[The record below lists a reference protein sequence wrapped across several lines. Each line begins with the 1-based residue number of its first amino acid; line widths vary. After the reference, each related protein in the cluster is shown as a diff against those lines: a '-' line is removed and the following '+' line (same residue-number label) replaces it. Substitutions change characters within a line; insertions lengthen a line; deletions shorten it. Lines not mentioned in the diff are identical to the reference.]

1 MKNVSHGMYI
11 HLLGNE
17 NIVLYYISTFQKK
30 EKLKEEKKI
39 FFIPRR
45 LQYLCTYISSP
56 RKVFIYEKLDHGKGS
71 VVADLPIIFLPP
83 FFSPCKA
90 NIIWTRKLLAFLTAP
105 NIEGSY
111 TDSCCVVLTAF
122 QGSHLDSFP
131 TTPSSYQLSSRKFQ
145 ILKDSIQISAVVLT
159 ATNIEGFHPD
169 ISCRLENSKY

>member
-1 MKNVSHGMYI
+1 MMILHEKCTAWNAHTFTRKWKYCLI
-11 HLLGNE
+11 LYF
-17 NIVLYYISTFQKK
+17 NISEERKTERRKK
-30 EKLKEEKKI
+30 Y

-45 LQYLCTYISSP
+45 LQYLPTYISSP

-122 QGSHLDSFP
+122 QGSHPDSFP
-131 TTPSSYQLSSRKFQ
+131 TTPSSY
-145 ILKDSIQISAVVLT
+145 ISAVV
-159 ATNIEGFHPD
+159 
-169 ISCRLENSKY
+169 